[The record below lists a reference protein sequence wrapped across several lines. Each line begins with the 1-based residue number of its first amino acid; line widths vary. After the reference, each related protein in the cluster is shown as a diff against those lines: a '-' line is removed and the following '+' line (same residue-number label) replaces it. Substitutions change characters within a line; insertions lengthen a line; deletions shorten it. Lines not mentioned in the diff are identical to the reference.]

1 MKTLIELPRP
11 LLLRAASRAARKRMP
26 LSRYIAESLEKE
38 LSREPSKP
46 TAGPAP
52 DPLFEDL
59 RQELGL

>member
-46 TAGPAP
+46 TAGPAS